1 MSQIKELITLI
12 SCPSGPKC
20 EIQHKALPIV
30 FSAGELTG
38 NIFHDFNVGFIPL
51 YITVN
56 CNVVKYNILHG
67 FNRI

>member
-1 MSQIKELITLI
+1 MTLI

-20 EIQHKALPIV
+20 ETQHKALPVV

-38 NIFHDFNVGFIPL
+38 NIFQDFNVGFIPL

-56 CNVVKYNILHG
+56 CNVDKIIAYMGLIEFKTN
-67 FNRI
+67 FR

>member
-20 EIQHKALPIV
+20 EIQHKALPI
-30 FSAGELTG
+30 AQCGRAHWKHLPRLQCWL
-38 NIFHDFNVGFIPL
+38 HPPL
-51 YITVN
+51 HHRKLQRRQN
-56 CNVVKYNILHG
+56 SSLHG